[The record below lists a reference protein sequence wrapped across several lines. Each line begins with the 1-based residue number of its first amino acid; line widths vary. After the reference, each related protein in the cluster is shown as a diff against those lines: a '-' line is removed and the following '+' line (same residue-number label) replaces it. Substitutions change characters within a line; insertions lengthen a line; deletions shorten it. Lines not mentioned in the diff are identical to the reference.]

1 MLAANQNMDANPDI
15 LLVKSFVPDCLFW
28 KWKLWVTRALK
39 LWHLLVPGAQFGAST
54 KWRMWSE
61 SQVTQVTQ
69 VTDSYGICTAYVR
82 HMPLGIPWV
91 LDSSRT
97 GPMAVSSG
105 RRLGSKNSRVT
116 LARFICYHV
125 LSCPLRRHI
134 VIHCISSCMLLWHGM
149 HFYET
154 CASKSIARESFA
166 PETSM
171 WLVLSWRAWTWGCEE
186 LLENCWRTVGLL
198 DPDPQREVIDPILH
212 PISRF

>member
-1 MLAANQNMDANPDI
+1 MLPANQYMDAKWCKPRHSAGEV
-15 LLVKSFVPDCLFW
+15 LRFRLSFWNF
-28 KWKLWVTRALK
+28 
-39 LWHLLVPGAQFGAST
+39 
-54 KWRMWSE
+54 
-61 SQVTQVTQ
+61 
-69 VTDSYGICTAYVR
+69 GICWFLVFLVHSLELQQSGECGPSLKWHKWHKWHKWQTLTAYVQ

-105 RRLGSKNSRVT
+105 RRLGSKKSRVT

-171 WLVLSWRAWTWGCEE
+171 WLVLSWRAWTWGREE
-186 LLENCWRTVGLL
+186 LLQNWLL